1 MVVILQTI
9 FFTILTINVT
19 LALLM
24 LLMDRISLDKEY
36 YKQPFVV
43 NSFIKNVLFGL
54 VYMIMVFLADAWE
67 MRSLALEIPE
77 NKPILR
83 TLYKILEMVNKTRSR
98 I

>member
-9 FFTILTINVT
+9 LFTILTINVT

-24 LLMDRISLDKEY
+24 LLMDRIFLGKEY

-54 VYMIMVFLADAWE
+54 AYMIIVFLADAWK
-67 MRSLALEIPE
+67 MRSLAVADAIRKMGEKRDE
-77 NKPILR
+77 Q
-83 TLYKILEMVNKTRSR
+83 
-98 I
+98 